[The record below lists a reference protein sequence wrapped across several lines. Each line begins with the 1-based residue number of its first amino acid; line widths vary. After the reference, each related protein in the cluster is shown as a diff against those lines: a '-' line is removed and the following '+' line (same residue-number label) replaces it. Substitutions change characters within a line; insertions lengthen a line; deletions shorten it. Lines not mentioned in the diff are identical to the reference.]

1 MAQAVRIAAVGDI
14 HCDPRDADRVADAF
28 DRIGDEADAV
38 LLAGDLTTHGELVQA
53 QVLAD
58 VAREFPLPVVAVLG
72 NHDYHSDRVPEL
84 TELLTAAGVT
94 VLERSFVVLSVKN
107 VSLGIVGVKGFMGGF
122 GGQMANFGE
131 PLVRACY
138 AEVTKDVEALNHGLD
153 AIAGTQIR
161 IGLLHYAPTAD
172 TIRGEPPGIWA
183 FLGTERLAAPIA
195 AHQPDLVL
203 HGHAH
208 GGTFEGCI
216 GPVPV
221 YNVAV
226 HVIGRDFW
234 VFELEPKQRE
244 PERPVAVEVKAA
256 GR

>member
-1 MAQAVRIAAVGDI
+1 MAETVRIAAAGDI
-14 HCDPRDADRVADAF
+14 HCDPHDADRIAEAFDRVADQ
-28 DRIGDEADAV
+28 ADLV
-38 LLAGDLTTHGELVQA
+38 LLAGDLTTHGELAQA

-58 VAREFPLPVVAVLG
+58 LARDFPLPVIAALG

-84 TELLTAAGVT
+84 TEMLTAAGVT
-94 VLERSFVVLSVKN
+94 VLERSFVVLSVGG
-107 VSLGIVGVKGFMGGF
+107 VSVGIAGLKGFMGGF

-138 AEVTKDVEALNHGLD
+138 AEVTQDVEALNHGLD
-153 AIAGTQIR
+153 AIAGTQVR
-161 IGLLHYAPTAD
+161 IVLLHYSPTAD
-172 TIRGEPPGIWA
+172 TLEGEPPGIWA

-195 AHQPDLVL
+195 AHTPDLVL
-203 HGHAH
+203 HGHSH

-234 VFELEPKQRE
+234 VFNVEPKTRE
-244 PERPVAVEVKAA
+244 PERPVAIEVEAP
-256 GR
+256 G